1 MIAVLQVAT
10 PASRIRL
17 PVCPSAQGRGAKG
30 GELREVSLARA
41 GRGRCP
47 GGGQPLPPSNGC
59 SPLGRRMIT
68 RTGAGRCRLM
78 HGGYG
83 HGAGTSAG
91 RLRVF
96 SSIQAAMSLGPK
108 RFGPSDAPGPGTPA
122 TQRAAAPRAH
132 PPPRARSPGQFRASP
147 ASPGDGCG
155 AWVVSRRFHCSHF
168 GPMAALLAGF
178 HSASTPKLFIF
189 STKVD

>member
-1 MIAVLQVAT
+1 MRSSAYDCGVASCH
-10 PASRIRL
+10 PCIPDSFACL
-17 PVCPSAQGRGAKG
+17 PKCPGGAGQK
-30 GELREVSLARA
+30 EVSCAGSRACA

-132 PPPRARSPGQFRASP
+132 PPPGARSPGRFCASP
-147 ASPGDGCG
+147 ASPSDGK
-155 AWVVSRRFHCSHF
+155 RRYF
-168 GPMAALLAGF
+168 GQTGQA
-178 HSASTPKLFIF
+178 TP
-189 STKVD
+189 

>member
-1 MIAVLQVAT
+1 MTCMHLGQPPAPPSEQDAEAFSEQAAT
-10 PASRIRL
+10 PAS
-17 PVCPSAQGRGAKG
+17 PPAPPSPAAAPAAAPATAPASPPAPPPPAAAPAPTWSWSRCGR
-30 GELREVSLARA
+30 RS
-41 GRGRCP
+41 
-47 GGGQPLPPSNGC
+47 PSNGC

-122 TQRAAAPRAH
+122 TQRAATPRAH
-132 PPPRARSPGQFRASP
+132 PPPGARSPGRFCASP
-147 ASPGDGCG
+147 ASPSDGK
-155 AWVVSRRFHCSHF
+155 RRYF
-168 GPMAALLAGF
+168 GQTGQA
-178 HSASTPKLFIF
+178 TP
-189 STKVD
+189 

>member
-1 MIAVLQVAT
+1 MWHRQTCAAVHMIAVLQVAT

-122 TQRAAAPRAH
+122 TQRAATPRAH
-132 PPPRARSPGQFRASP
+132 PPPGARSPGRFCASP
-147 ASPGDGCG
+147 ASPSDGK
-155 AWVVSRRFHCSHF
+155 RRYF
-168 GPMAALLAGF
+168 GQTGQA
-178 HSASTPKLFIF
+178 TP
-189 STKVD
+189 

>member
-1 MIAVLQVAT
+1 MLFV
-10 PASRIRL
+10 PARIR
-17 PVCPSAQGRGAKG
+17 SRARQKG
-30 GELREVSLARA
+30 WGPFSNWYKSR
-41 GRGRCP
+41 

-83 HGAGTSAG
+83 HGAGTSSG

-132 PPPRARSPGQFRASP
+132 PPPGARSPGRFRASP
-147 ASPGDGCG
+147 VSPGDGSG
-155 AWVVSRRFHCSHF
+155 AWVVWRRFHCGRF
-168 GPMAALLAGF
+168 PPMAALLARNPLRIHPETF
-178 HSASTPKLFIF
+178 HFPY
-189 STKVD
+189 

>member
-1 MIAVLQVAT
+1 M
-10 PASRIRL
+10 PSRIT
-17 PVCPSAQGRGAKG
+17 PSRADDMHASGPAACAPERAGCRGVQRAG
-30 GELREVSLARA
+30 GHACFASSPSLACGHACGHACGRA
-41 GRGRCP
+41 CGRACFASSP
-47 GGGQPLPPSNGC
+47 
-59 SPLGRRMIT
+59 PLGRRMIT

-122 TQRAAAPRAH
+122 TQRAATPRAH
-132 PPPRARSPGQFRASP
+132 PPPGARSPGRFCASP
-147 ASPGDGCG
+147 ASPSDGK
-155 AWVVSRRFHCSHF
+155 RRYF
-168 GPMAALLAGF
+168 GQTGQA
-178 HSASTPKLFIF
+178 TP
-189 STKVD
+189 